1 MRFAELILAAG
12 ASRLENLSM
21 NGSFS
26 IISNFFPF
34 VPELVGGSESF
45 SAPDS
50 VAQLNDL

>member
-12 ASRLENLSM
+12 ASRLQNLSM

-26 IISNFFPF
+26 IISNFSPF
-34 VPELVGGSESF
+34 VLSSSEDSESF